1 MDTDRA
7 FLIVSRLWWYRSL
20 VKEECR
26 RPRGDNFVLILRD
39 AEDLE
44 QQLSEEKEVP
54 DVVREGIS
62 EFLESF
68 RNFVAASDKVYRN
81 HLRTMM
87 PVRENLWVALG
98 RTPGSVN

>member
-44 QQLSEEKEVP
+44 QQLSEEEEVP
-54 DVVREGIS
+54 DIIREGIS

-87 PVRENLWVALG
+87 PVRETLWVALG

>member
-1 MDTDRA
+1 MDTDRD

-26 RPRGDNFVLILRD
+26 RPRWDNFVLILRD

-44 QQLSEEKEVP
+44 QQLSEEEEVP
-54 DVVREGIS
+54 DIIREGIS

-87 PVRENLWVALG
+87 PVRETLWV
-98 RTPGSVN
+98 P